1 MCALYFVIILNM
13 KSTIRYI
20 GNSKGVILPQ
30 NLLKKCFIEYE
41 VNIEVKDNT
50 IVISPSDSQNLK
62 GWAEAFQEMAKN
74 GDDELIIPDIFEDED
89 LNDWN
94 WEHFANTSF
103 TTVKSQ
109 NI

>member
-1 MCALYFVIILNM
+1 M
-13 KSTIRYI
+13 KSTIRNI

-30 NLLKKCFIEYE
+30 NLLKECLIEYE

-50 IVISPSDSQNLK
+50 IVISPADDQKRK

-89 LNDWN
+89 FKDWT
-94 WEHFANTSF
+94 W
-103 TTVKSQ
+103 K
-109 NI
+109 